1 MEASVASAQFEI
13 YIVDDDVAIRRSM
26 ALMLDAAGVKNRAF
40 ASGDDF
46 LAEAGKL
53 APGTVLLDMRM
64 PGTDGLEV
72 LETLRQRDIIWP
84 VVVMTGH
91 GDIPMAVKAIRLG
104 AIDFLEKPFR
114 EEDLDA
120 ALGAAERLLQDH
132 STDAARRVRA
142 KEQIARLTPRETEV
156 LRGLLAGM
164 ANKVIAHRFGISLR
178 TAEMHRAN
186 LMTKLEVKSLADVMR
201 LAGQADIEPL
211 ADAE

>member
-1 MEASVASAQFEI
+1 MASAQFEI
-13 YIVDDDVAIRRSM
+13 YIVDDDAAIRRSM
-26 ALMLDAAGVKNRAF
+26 ALMLDAAGIRNRAF
-40 ASGDDF
+40 SSGDEF
-46 LAEAGKL
+46 LAETDSL
-53 APGTVLLDMRM
+53 PPGTVLLDIRM

-72 LETLRQRDIIWP
+72 LETLRRRDIIWP
-84 VVVMTGH
+84 VIVMTGH
-91 GDIPMAVKAIRLG
+91 GDVPMAVRAIRLG

-114 EEDLDA
+114 EEDLEA
-120 ALGAAERLLQDH
+120 ALGAAARLLQDH

-142 KEQIARLTPRETEV
+142 REQIARLTPRETEV

-201 LAGQADIEPL
+201 LAGQADVAPL
-211 ADAE
+211 DAD